1 MDAHAFLTELIA
13 AYNAHDKQRLLD
25 LYHTDYDGEDLSEG
39 KKAAGSFDA
48 AKMLDYILRAFPD
61 LKMELLEWGAEGDKL
76 FFFWKASGHQRGRL
90 MNIPPTGKFC
100 AFLGSTFLVLKAG
113 KIVRSRRI
121 WDVATALRNIGL
133 LPEPTTSEYA

>member
-1 MDAHAFLTELIA
+1 MDAHAFLKELIA

-25 LYHTDYDGEDLSEG
+25 LYHPDFDGEDLSEG
-39 KKAAGSFDA
+39 KKAAGFADA
-48 AKMLDYILRAFPD
+48 MRMLDYILRAFPD
-61 LKMELLEWGAEGDKL
+61 LEMELLEWGAEGDKL
-76 FFFWKASGHQRGRL
+76 FFFWKATGHQRGRL

-100 AFLGSTFLVLKAG
+100 SFLGATFLSLKDG

-133 LPEPTTSEYA
+133 LPESTSTEYA